1 MKITILL
8 SLLIFSFSSLANADE
23 LCGILGS
30 HIVAP
35 HCDPGQICPRSLRL
49 QYDLTT
55 DEGYRYDLE
64 TSTMAVLDQF
74 GELKGNDVCVSGLET
89 RTGFEVT
96 SISKN

>member
-1 MKITILL
+1 MKTIILL
-8 SLLIFSFSSLANADE
+8 SLLISAVSTVASAAE
-23 LCGILGS
+23 LCGTLGS

-55 DEGYRYDLE
+55 TEGYRYDLE
-64 TSTMAVLDQF
+64 TSTMGVLEQF

-89 RTGFEVT
+89 RTGFEVS